1 MKCLH
6 PDHVDGKSC
15 EDYTVACHQ
24 NCTCCLPPLD
34 IDHVDKNSGQPC
46 QHRHK
51 SKLSGGS
58 TDWVA
63 VCTDCGAP
71 LDKDGKPLP
80 EHKPKPS
87 YEPPP
92 GSWAAV
98 ARMMAANDDSGFD
111 WDAWKDEMKE
121 RDM

>member
-1 MKCLH
+1 MNCTH

-15 EDYTVACHQ
+15 EDYAVACHQ
-24 NCTCCLPPLD
+24 GCDCCLPPLQQL
-34 IDHVDKNSGQPC
+34 HAHKTTGEPCLNKHKTKMSGNTEW
-46 QHRHK
+46 K
-51 SKLSGGS
+51 
-58 TDWVA
+58 A

-87 YEPPP
+87 LEPPP

-98 ARMMAANDDSGFD
+98 ARMMAEGDDSGFD

-121 RDM
+121 RDL

>member
-1 MKCLH
+1 MKCQH
-6 PDHVDGKSC
+6 PDHVDGQSC
-15 EDYTVACHQ
+15 EDRAVACHQ
-24 NCTCCLPPLD
+24 GCECCLPPLQQL
-34 IDHVDKNSGQPC
+34 HAHKLTGEPC
-46 QHRHK
+46 LHKHK
-51 SKLSGGS
+51 SKGQSW
-58 TDWVA
+58 D

-80 EHKPKPS
+80 EHEPKPS
-87 YEPPP
+87 YEPPV
-92 GSWAAV
+92 GSWASV